1 MIEILVIS
9 ILAFFISILTFFSG
23 FGLGTLLTPVF
34 LIFFPTEFAI
44 TATGIVHLINNIF
57 KWFLIR
63 KNIDWLTVKNFGL
76 PAIIAAFLGA
86 YLLFVFKDLNLNYN
100 YKLMGKV
107 IEQDFL
113 KLLISLLLLIF
124 AIIELI
130 PQTKNLKFK
139 KKWLPLGGLLS
150 GFFGGLTGI
159 QGALRSAFLIKVN
172 LSKESFIATAVTIS
186 VLVDFTRI
194 GVYFSNIDIIKI
206 SDQNYLI
213 IFSCL
218 AAILGSLIGINLLK
232 KITVD
237 FIHKLVNICLVILAV
252 SLALGII

>member
-1 MIEILVIS
+1 
-9 ILAFFISILTFFSG
+9 
-23 FGLGTLLTPVF
+23 
-34 LIFFPTEFAI
+34 
-44 TATGIVHLINNIF
+44 
-57 KWFLIR
+57 
-63 KNIDWLTVKNFGL
+63 
-76 PAIIAAFLGA
+76 
-86 YLLFVFKDLNLNYN
+86 
-100 YKLMGKV
+100 MGKV

-159 QGALRSAFLIKVN
+159 QGALRSAFLIKIN

-194 GVYFSNIDIIKI
+194 GVYFSNIDMFKF

-213 IFSCL
+213 IFPCL
-218 AAILGSLIGINLLK
+218 AAISGSLIGINLLK
-232 KITVD
+232 KITID
-237 FIHKLVNICLVILAV
+237 LIHKLVNICLVILAV